1 MTKLY
6 KEKEDI
12 YSKSTE
18 KANIFV
24 LLETN
29 DIDAFIYYPK
39 VGNYKN
45 SNKTFSKIEFGTG
58 GDIFSIYYS
67 YNEAIGYYYYREGD
81 SAMFGLSKN
90 EWGNTTGRHIN
101 LFKSLY
107 NFDEKE
113 AVSSY
118 KMKIDLLFAL
128 EEYLDDWNGCTK

>member
-1 MTKLY
+1 MNGRGLETKIFKYQNYSLESEISQNQNWGYEEKKMTKLY

-58 GDIFSIYYS
+58 GDIFSIYY
-67 YNEAIGYYYYREGD
+67 
-81 SAMFGLSKN
+81 
-90 EWGNTTGRHIN
+90 
-101 LFKSLY
+101 
-107 NFDEKE
+107 
-113 AVSSY
+113 
-118 KMKIDLLFAL
+118 
-128 EEYLDDWNGCTK
+128 